1 MAIVKNTW
9 DHLQER
15 FFKSIFILNMI
26 ALLRNQEYF
35 GGGIC
40 VQLHVTSY
48 GCMSLAIN
56 VAECK
61 TITYLKHYGKFLAN
75 TVV

>member
-35 GGGIC
+35 GEGF
-40 VQLHVTSY
+40 VSNY
-48 GCMSLAIN
+48 MSLAIN

-61 TITYLKHYGKFLAN
+61 TIT
-75 TVV
+75 